1 MRSAADTDQST
12 PNQAE
17 RESGTID
24 EVLDLPG
31 SFASRVLYF
40 LDYLGGVVQLGLR
53 TFRLAFKAPYDLGAI
68 LDQVV
73 RIGIE
78 SMSVATLTAI
88 FSSMVIT
95 VQFAVQLA
103 RFGAKDYVSSVV
115 AISLVREL
123 GPVLTALMVGGR
135 VGAGIAAELGSMTV
149 TEQVDAIRSMGADP
163 VKKLVVPRVL
173 AAIVVLPLL
182 TIFADVL
189 GVVGAMG
196 IAKLAEGVNVTF
208 FFNSVIEQVT
218 VADVIGGLTKT
229 LFFGLSISLIACY
242 QGLATTN
249 GTEGVGA
256 STTRTVVITSV
267 TTLIGDFILTSI
279 LLSFGL

>member
-1 MRSAADTDQST
+1 MSPVGDSDPLALDSGG
-12 PNQAE
+12 AE
-17 RESGTID
+17 PGVVE
-24 EVLDLPG
+24 EALELPG
-31 SFASRVLYF
+31 KFVTRILLF
-40 LDYLGGVVQLGLR
+40 LEYLGGVIQLGLR
-53 TFRLAFKAPYDLGAI
+53 TFRLAFKAPHDLGAI
-68 LDQVV
+68 QDQVV
-73 RIGIE
+73 RIGLD

-88 FSSMVIT
+88 FSSLVIT

-189 GVVGAMG
+189 GVLGAMG
-196 IAKLAEGVNVTF
+196 IAQVAEGVNVTF

-218 VADVIGGLTKT
+218 VADVMGGLIKT

-249 GTEGVGA
+249 GTEGVGE

-267 TTLIGDFILTSI
+267 ATLIGDFILTSI